1 MIKESHSGYY
11 AVGDE
16 AGDLKRQRL
25 SRFGQSL
32 GLRTPSGRGVCVCVC
47 VKCFDKNAS
56 PTNRLLGTALRNS
69 GIVLDSLSDHVGVY
83 TMPPTQESK

>member
-47 VKCFDKNAS
+47 E
-56 PTNRLLGTALRNS
+56 
-69 GIVLDSLSDHVGVY
+69 VL
-83 TMPPTQESK
+83 